1 MDELIKSVL
10 QSYGLVGVILAA
22 PLVGLVYVWKDNK
35 ALQEQVVE
43 AQKQRV
49 ADAQQVADKLITM
62 IQEQAGLAKET
73 NIALDRLGNMLSSML
88 AIAQQ
93 AGRK

>member
-1 MDELIKSVL
+1 MEELFKSVQ
-10 QSYGLVGVILAA
+10 QSYGLVGVILVS
-22 PLVGLVYVWKDNK
+22 PLAGLIYIWRDNK
-35 ALQEQVVE
+35 NLQEQVIE

-49 ADAQQVADKLITM
+49 TDAQAVTDKLIVM

-88 AIAQQ
+88 S
-93 AGRK
+93 GMRK

>member
-1 MDELIKSVL
+1 MEELIESVQ
-10 QSYGLVGVILAA
+10 QSYGIVGVILAS
-22 PLVGLVYVWKDNK
+22 PLAALIYIWKDNK

-49 ADAQQVADKLITM
+49 ADAQNVSDKLIVM
-62 IQEQAGLAKET
+62 VQEQAGLAKES

-88 AIAQQ
+88 AVTQQ
-93 AGRK
+93 RR

>member
-1 MDELIKSVL
+1 MEELIKSVQ
-10 QSYGLVGVILAA
+10 QSYGLVGVILAS
-22 PLVGLVYVWKDNK
+22 PLAGLIYIWRDNK

-49 ADAQQVADKLITM
+49 VDAQQVADKLIMM

-88 AIAQQ
+88 AVAQN
-93 AGRK
+93 ARK